1 MGNFHFVIQL
11 LSLSRKPESSEMNM
25 VELCKPSTRAEWDLI
40 SNYVGTQCFKRKH
53 EDNMFSNTPSFS
65 PNQQSAPMR
74 TGEMRMAYSSPGQN
88 VQKIQV
94 QTLVNKKQT
103 AKHLNPQPPGT
114 TDSRGVVK

>member
-1 MGNFHFVIQL
+1 
-11 LSLSRKPESSEMNM
+11 
-25 VELCKPSTRAEWDLI
+25 
-40 SNYVGTQCFKRKH
+40 
-53 EDNMFSNTPSFS
+53 
-65 PNQQSAPMR
+65 MR